1 MPQHRPRR
9 IADKNRGFRHKT
21 SARFAD
27 KPRTGG
33 IPFIGRCSP
42 YDGKRMEN
50 HRPQRLNRVLQRAH
64 QHPVGGPPESVHH
77 SMARLCGRIHLRSG
91 TRHVCQPL
99 RELFPKDQPYAQAR
113 RPLQAKIR
121 KRADRSHTCE
131 AGRQQRHNGRTEPDR
146 NPGTVPHN
154 P

>member
-42 YDGKRMEN
+42 YDGKGWRITDRNDSTESCN
-50 HRPQRLNRVLQRAH
+50 ERINILSVVLQNPYIIVWQDYAGEYICGAAH
-64 QHPVGGPPESVHH
+64 GMYANRYVNYSLKTNR
-77 SMARLCGRIHLRSG
+77 MLKLAD
-91 TRHVCQPL
+91 
-99 RELFPKDQPYAQAR
+99 LFKPKYE
-113 RPLQAKIR
+113 